1 MKNTNSLETDTRY
14 FLLTTKTQLEQKSKK
29 VRSLEESLQQMEG
42 RIFELDSERKQLDDQ
57 VQHWKNEAVENKE
70 KIREEVH
77 VVYCFSF
84 FLSLTL

>member
-1 MKNTNSLETDTRY
+1 M
-14 FLLTTKTQLEQKSKK
+14 EQKSKK

-70 KIREEVH
+70 KIREEVLH
-77 VVYCFSF
+77 ELCIVLRAIPVFYD
-84 FLSLTL
+84 